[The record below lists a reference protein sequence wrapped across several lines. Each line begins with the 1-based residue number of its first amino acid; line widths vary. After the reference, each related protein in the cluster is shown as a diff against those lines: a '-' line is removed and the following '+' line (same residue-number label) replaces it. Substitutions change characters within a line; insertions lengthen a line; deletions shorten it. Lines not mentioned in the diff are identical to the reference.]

1 MDHSEKVRRMLKG
14 LAPADFVNLP
24 DEDRNTVYRRYLTQE
39 QNVMIE
45 EGDEEDFFNPKIA
58 DGVLLRQQY
67 RVGNDEAGKQIVQ
80 EARKTYYQENTFTI
94 RSHWLGEFMID
105 TLADGTRFHVA
116 PLIRS
121 ILVTVDLE
129 NIWGDEL
136 VDDDDDIGVSGE
148 SQQEY
153 MRRVMEKRNKKPA
166 PRRRAAP
173 KVMRTI
179 QQLRQLLSFKN
190 AEWIGIEIRGRGALD
205 GSDLKT
211 QIKIKEIS
219 GIVKQLVQTFGT
231 RFTISKVAVDQEGY
245 SRNVYHNLR
254 PYWDSPTS
262 EDRASVRRGDPTIQ
276 ALMRVQIDDW
286 TYKAP
291 EISTA
296 ASMTRERLL

>member
-1 MDHSEKVRRMLKG
+1 ML
-14 LAPADFVNLP
+14 F
-24 DEDRNTVYRRYLTQE
+24 
-39 QNVMIE
+39 
-45 EGDEEDFFNPKIA
+45 
-58 DGVLLRQQY
+58 
-67 RVGNDEAGKQIVQ
+67 
-80 EARKTYYQENTFTI
+80 
-94 RSHWLGEFMID
+94 RS
-105 TLADGTRFHVA
+105 
-116 PLIRS
+116 
-121 ILVTVDLE
+121 
-129 NIWGDEL
+129 
-136 VDDDDDIGVSGE
+136 
-148 SQQEY
+148 
-153 MRRVMEKRNKKPA
+153 EKRNKKPA

-179 QQLRQLLSFKN
+179 RELRQLLSFEN

-219 GIVKQLVQTFGT
+219 GVVKHLVQTFGT

-245 SRNVYHNLR
+245 SRSVYHNLR

-262 EDRASVRRGDPTIQ
+262 EDRASVLRGDPTIQ

-291 EISTA
+291 EISTV